1 MMPVRTRLV
10 KVMVGVLILA
20 LAYYWITRIALPVI
34 LHH

>member
-10 KVMVGVLILA
+10 KVVIGVVIIA

-34 LHH
+34 LH